1 MAATSDNSTST
12 RPESQRASRGREMM
26 IDPAALMR
34 IKSLELR
41 AKAVME
47 GFMSGLHRSPFH
59 GFSVEFSEYREYS
72 PGDDLRYL
80 DWRVFA
86 RSDRYY
92 IKRFEDETNLRCY
105 ILLDLSRSMGYGAE
119 GGVTK
124 ADYARTMAA
133 TMTYFLI
140 QQRDAVGVAVFDE
153 HVQEVVPPRF
163 RTGQLHR
170 LLTVLETPVGG
181 KKTDLATPLEDLAR
195 TVSKRGMVVVLS
207 DFLTPLDT
215 FDQPLRQLRTH
226 GHDVV
231 LFRVLDR
238 TESTFSFNDPS
249 LFYDVE
255 SNREL
260 YVDPNTMREQYLERF
275 AKHEAELIDLAGK
288 VGADLTTVHTDQPM
302 DVILHDFLMTRRHH
316 GRQVQRRG
324 QMAGG
329 GA

>member
-1 MAATSDNSTST
+1 MSATSRNENAA
-12 RPESQRASRGREMM
+12 RPAHDSHGREMR
-26 IDPAALMR
+26 IDPTALMR

-105 ILLDLSRSMGYGAE
+105 LLLDVSRSMGYGSGE
-119 GGVTK
+119 VTK

-133 TMTYFLI
+133 TIAYFLI
-140 QQRDAVGVAVFDE
+140 QQRDAVGVAAFDE
-153 HVQEVVPPRF
+153 KVQDVVPPRF
-163 RTGQLHR
+163 RSGQLHR
-170 LLTVLETPVGG
+170 LLTILESPVGG
-181 KKTDLATPLEDLAR
+181 EKTDLSEPLEQLAR
-195 TVSKRGMVVVLS
+195 TVSKRGMVIMLS
-207 DFLTPLDT
+207 DFLTPLDS
-215 FDQPLRQLRTH
+215 FEQPLRQLRTH

-238 TESTFSFNDPS
+238 TETTFSFTDPS
-249 LFYDVE
+249 IFLDLE

-260 YVDPNTMREQYLERF
+260 YIDPDAMRQQYLARF
-275 AKHEAELIDLAGK
+275 AQHEAELNDLAGV
-288 VGADLTTVHTDQPM
+288 VGADLITVHTDEPM
-302 DVILHDFLMTRRHH
+302 DLILHDFLMTRRHR
-316 GRQVQRRG
+316 GQQVQRRG
-324 QMAGG
+324 QIRGG
-329 GA
+329 GAER